1 MLADILFDCSFF
13 IIQTN
18 SIYSGKAGRS
28 KTFAH
33 QEEVIME
40 KKRQRLSKIVDILRS
55 QDTMTVRELSE
66 RLEVSLMTVR
76 RDLDELQA
84 EGIVERSYG
93 KAVLCRNAPH
103 SLYENIENIYSLTW
117 ASGSMDEQK
126 SRIAQYAASLIEP
139 GEVIILDNGSTT
151 DRIADHIPY
160 GIDLTVAC
168 YNLNILVKLA
178 NRDKMNIIF
187 AGGYFHPSD
196 QMFESAEN
204 INFLGTIRAHKL
216 FLSASGVHTA
226 LGMTC
231 AHDFE
236 VAVKQTVLKSALKK
250 ILVADSSK
258 FGTVKTV
265 YFEKMDVL
273 DMIITDTG
281 LSREWAEIIRGK
293 GIELVMV

>member
-1 MLADILFDCSFF
+1 
-13 IIQTN
+13 
-18 SIYSGKAGRS
+18 
-28 KTFAH
+28 
-33 QEEVIME
+33 ME

-84 EGIVERSYG
+84 AGIVERSYG

-178 NRDKMNIIF
+178 NRDKMNIISIP
-187 AGGYFHPSD
+187 ATRCLNQRRTSISWVPSAPISCSYLHP
-196 QMFESAEN
+196 AY
-204 INFLGTIRAHKL
+204 IRP
-216 FLSASGVHTA
+216 
-226 LGMTC
+226 
-231 AHDFE
+231 
-236 VAVKQTVLKSALKK
+236 
-250 ILVADSSK
+250 
-258 FGTVKTV
+258 
-265 YFEKMDVL
+265 
-273 DMIITDTG
+273 
-281 LSREWAEIIRGK
+281 WA
-293 GIELVMV
+293 